1 MFSWGAVLLVF
12 CIIFPLI
19 ILAAVYNLFV
29 RRRTMVE
36 EAWAGIDAQL
46 KRRANLIPNLVETVK
61 GYMSHERETLD
72 AVTEGRKASLDA
84 SGVTEQGRAEG
95 FLGAALGRLI
105 AVAEAYPD
113 LRASETFLSLQASLG
128 ELEDEIQLA
137 RRYYNGAV
145 RDLNILV
152 DSFPSNIVARVFG
165 FSKAVFFELEDPA
178 DAKLP
183 KVDFDG

>member
-1 MFSWGAVLLVF
+1 MFSWGAAILLF

-19 ILAAVYNLFV
+19 VLAAVYNLFV
-29 RRRTMVE
+29 RRKTMVE

-72 AVTEGRKASLDA
+72 AVTQGRKASLEA
-84 SGVTEQGRAEG
+84 SSVAEQGRAEG

-113 LRASETFLSLQASLG
+113 LRASDSFVSLQASLG

-152 DSFPSNIVARVFG
+152 ESFPSNIVAKLFG
-165 FSKAVFFELEDPA
+165 FTKAVFFELEDPA
-178 DAKLP
+178 DAKPP
-183 KVDFDG
+183 KVSFEG